1 MGGARCCVLLLLTA
15 AVNCD
20 RAYDVE
26 KATRLGIVG
35 GNRLN
40 VLGQK
45 VEEYRGIPFAQPP
58 VGRLRFLPPQPV
70 KPWDGILDATSRRT
84 ACPQVVFSKL
94 MAGEID
100 YTEDCLHLNV
110 WSPAAR
116 EEDLAPVVVW
126 IHGGGFTQ
134 GCASYD
140 NYTGAALAAKTG
152 FVVVSMNYRLGILG
166 FLDAN
171 SPEAPGNMGLMDQ
184 SLALKWIQENIREFG
199 GDPSR
204 VTIFGESAG
213 GMSVHAHI
221 LSPMSR
227 GLFQRAFMMSGTM
240 HTLDFFDA
248 THESISK
255 GDRVAAIVGCA
266 GRDDSLASNAETIID
281 CLRTKSADEIT
292 VAAAETLAPKVFY
305 FFPTYHNEFLPKVP
319 PVAISKGFVHSV
331 DILQGVTE
339 DEGVL
344 SLIYPLRSELLPDDV
359 EDIDDKKFRQ
369 SLHEGVFSWLKMD
382 FPEMLEKYTA
392 KAHDK
397 ASLRRGYV
405 DYLSDSVF
413 VCPMHFTA
421 EKHAD
426 RGQKVYSY
434 VFGHKSAK
442 SPLFT
447 WMGTPHAFDINYV
460 FGAPLTDQ
468 ERFDDEDAVVSE
480 VMVTALKSFAAN
492 GVPELPMKKPW
503 PKYTPDNPVSVY
515 IDYQNITDFKG
526 FREEHCGLWRSYL

>member
-1 MGGARCCVLLLLTA
+1 MGVARCCEVLLFVA
-15 AVNCD
+15 AVSCG

-26 KATRLGIVG
+26 KVTRLGRVG
-35 GNRLN
+35 GNRLDL
-40 VLGQK
+40 LGQK

-58 VGRLRFLPPQPV
+58 VGRLRFLPPQPA
-70 KPWDGILDATSRRT
+70 KPWDGILDATSKRT
-84 ACPQVVFSKL
+84 ACPQVVFSEF
-94 MAGEID
+94 MAGEIE

-110 WSPAAR
+110 WSPASR
-116 EEDLAPVVVW
+116 DGDLAPVVVW

-140 NYTGAALAAKTG
+140 NYTGAPLAAKTG
-152 FVVVSMNYRLGILG
+152 LVVVSMNYRLGILG

-184 SLALKWIQENIREFG
+184 SLALKWIRENIRDFG

-204 VTIFGESAG
+204 VTILGESAG
-213 GMSVHAHI
+213 GMSAHAHV
-221 LSPMSR
+221 LSPVSR
-227 GLFQRAFMMSGTM
+227 GLFQRAYMMSGTL

-255 GDRVAAIVGCA
+255 GNKVASVVGCS
-266 GRDDSLASNAETIID
+266 GGDRSLGSNAEAVID
-281 CLRTKSADEIT
+281 CLRTKSADEL
-292 VAAAETLAPKVFY
+292 VLAAAESLAPKIFL
-305 FFPTYHNEFLPKVP
+305 FLPTYHNEFLPKVP
-319 PVAISKGFVHSV
+319 TVAISKGFFHNV
-331 DILQGVTE
+331 DIVLGVTE

-359 EDIDDKKFRQ
+359 EGLDEKIFKH

-392 KAHDK
+392 EAQDK
-397 ASLRRGYV
+397 FSLRRGYV
-405 DYLSDSVF
+405 DYISDSVF

-426 RGQKVYSY
+426 RGQTVYSY

-442 SPLFT
+442 NPLPA
-447 WMGTPHAFDINYV
+447 WMGTPHAFDINYI
-460 FGAPLTDQ
+460 FGVPLVNK
-468 ERFDDEDAVVSE
+468 ERFDDEDAAVSE
-480 VMVTALKSFAAN
+480 VVVTALKTFAAN

-503 PKYTPDNPVSVY
+503 PKYTADSPVSVY
-515 IDYQNITDFKG
+515 IDYENITDIKG
-526 FREEHCGLWRSYL
+526 FREEQCGPWRSYL